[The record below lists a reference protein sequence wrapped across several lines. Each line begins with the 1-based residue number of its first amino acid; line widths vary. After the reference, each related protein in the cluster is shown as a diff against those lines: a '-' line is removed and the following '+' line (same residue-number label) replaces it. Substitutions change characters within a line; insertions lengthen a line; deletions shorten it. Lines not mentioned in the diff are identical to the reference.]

1 MLVEKNLIGYS
12 WFKKYR
18 DEGCLKASTNL
29 SLRIRAPYNSSAR
42 NESDALK
49 DLFVRC
55 GKIFAFPNNTEPRNL
70 FEKSI
75 ETGKLLQEKTAT
87 YLSTIFSNNFESVYH
102 L

>member
-49 DLFVRC
+49 DLFVVER
-55 GKIFAFPNNTEPRNL
+55 FLL
-70 FEKSI
+70 FQTILNPE
-75 ETGKLLQEKTAT
+75 
-87 YLSTIFSNNFESVYH
+87 IFSKSQLKQENCCKRK
-102 L
+102 LPLI